1 MLTFTA
7 PPTPPPPPLPPRLAL
22 TDTPL
27 SLLPDW
33 LVLLDAPPLP
43 PPPPTDCA
51 KMPTEL
57 APAVTMPAPDKED
70 VQALLLLT
78 TPQTFTRPP
87 LPPAVPEP
95 PSAKLTAFLPP
106 EFEVAVDEPPL
117 PPPPPTDCAKMP
129 AAFTPEVKM
138 AADTVVLLAPLV
150 MLTFEPAALAPV
162 TDTMPPL
169 PPPLPAPP
177 SEKLTG
183 GFLLSLSVAAAVT
196 VAAPPEPPPPPTDCA
211 KMPVALAPLVLM
223 VLV

>member
-1 MLTFTA
+1 MLTFTT

-27 SLLPDW
+27 SVLPD
-33 LVLLDAPPLP
+33 LLALLDAPPLP
-43 PPPPTDCA
+43 PPPPTDWA

-57 APAVTMPAPDKED
+57 APAVTMPAPDRED

-78 TPQTFTRPP
+78 PPQTFTRPP
-87 LPPAVPEP
+87 LLPVPAEP
-95 PSAKLTAFLPP
+95 PSAKLNALSPL
-106 EFEVAVDEPPL
+106 ELEVVVDEPPL

-129 AAFTPEVKM
+129 EALTPEVKI

-177 SEKLTG
+177 SEKPIG
-183 GFLLSLSVAAAVT
+183 GFLLSLSVAAAVA
-196 VAAPPEPPPPPTDCA
+196 VEDPPEPPPPPTD
-211 KMPVALAPLVLM
+211 
-223 VLV
+223 